1 MKNHPFSCAGSIVF
15 NQFHRE
21 AERASYEAELA
32 RKTQEAED
40 RQARRLLMLM
50 TVTVT

>member
-1 MKNHPFSCAGSIVF
+1 MFQPTGSTVF
-15 NQFHRE
+15 YQFHRE